1 MTASYCITNEKL
13 RRENKDLRRKL
24 YQIYFRRFYVKASKY
39 LKILLWSIVEILAE
53 LFLDR
58 RGGSNKRG
66 D

>member
-24 YQIYFRRFYVKASKY
+24 YKIYFRRFCVKASKY

>member
-24 YQIYFRRFYVKASKY
+24 YKIYFRRFYVQASKY